1 MMSLAYAYMHDA
13 IAIKAINVSITSKNF
28 LIFFKNLL
36 RREVVVLRGTLL
48 CTVEKGSLMHTIC

>member
-36 RREVVVLRGTLL
+36 RREVLRGTLL